1 MYQWVYI
8 MLKEVIMLNI
18 DSGRY
23 KYVLQENV
31 SSMVVFY
38 VNVHKIFQET
48 IYSTEFGGNERLWKT
63 KCDEIVI
70 LFGHNREAFRKYI
83 YTNRC
88 W

>member
-1 MYQWVYI
+1 
-8 MLKEVIMLNI
+8 MLNI

-48 IYSTEFGGNERLWKT
+48 IYSTEFGGNERL
-63 KCDEIVI
+63 
-70 LFGHNREAFRKYI
+70 
-83 YTNRC
+83 
-88 W
+88 